1 MEPTHAPHGV
11 TLATQFNNYIMSNSK
26 KPATGTTFAKGVTAS
41 TVIDAV
47 NERKNADLKS
57 FDAQWEE
64 ARQLGHVHRF
74 AETTK
79 KATGRTISDHL
90 QPIAQSTGVSLKTLQ
105 NRAGEGR
112 KLIDAKGLTKAV
124 RDKLRKQ
131 LEEDGKKVS
140 VRNVIALNTGGKVE
154 GKTSEKKEQE
164 KPTTTGVV
172 RTTVA
177 AKVKGSETPATGN
190 FSDDVNTAALEYRE
204 IGLKIAKACNV
215 DYADFLKLASLQELG

>member
-1 MEPTHAPHGV
+1 
-11 TLATQFNNYIMSNSK
+11 MSTVK
-26 KPATGTTFAKGVTAS
+26 KAPATGTTFAKGITAS
-41 TVIDAV
+41 SVIDAV
-47 NERKNADLKS
+47 NARKNADLKS

-90 QPIAQSTGVSLKTLQ
+90 QPIAQATGVSLKTLQ

-112 KLIDAKGLTKAV
+112 KLIDSKGLNKAR

-131 LEEDGKKVS
+131 LEAEGKKVS
-140 VRNVIALNTGGKVE
+140 VRNVIALHTGGKVE
-154 GKTSEKKEQE
+154 KKTSEKKDE
-164 KPTTTGVV
+164 TTAPGPV
-172 RTTVA
+172 RTTVD
-177 AKVKGSETPATGN
+177 AKVKGSETAATGN

-215 DYADFLKLASLQELG
+215 DYADFLKLAGLQELAKVTA

>member
-1 MEPTHAPHGV
+1 
-11 TLATQFNNYIMSNSK
+11 MSTVK
-26 KPATGTTFAKGVTAS
+26 KAPATGTTFAKGVTAS

-47 NERKNADLKS
+47 NGRKSADLKS

-90 QPIAQSTGVSLKTLQ
+90 HPIAQACAVSIKTLQ

-112 KLIDAKGLTKAV
+112 KLIDSKGLTKAV

-131 LEEDGKKVS
+131 LEADGKRVS
-140 VRNVIALNTGGKVE
+140 VRNVIALHTGGKVE
-154 GKTSEKKEQE
+154 GKTSEKKEEE
-164 KPTTTGVV
+164 KPTTAGVV
-172 RTTVA
+172 RTTVD

-215 DYADFLKLASLQELG
+215 DYADFLKLASLQELAKVTA